1 VTTLFGLPDDPVV
14 AHISLFG
21 LVSALLI
28 TGSGPYS
35 VDAWL
40 KSKFGAAAEVVGR
53 DDSDRREPPTA
64 EEPAGD
70 D

>member
-28 TGSGPYS
+28 TGAGPYS
-35 VDAWL
+35 IDSWL
-40 KSKFGAAAEVVGR
+40 KTKFGAAAEVIG
-53 DDSDRREPPTA
+53 DDSEAREPPTTG
-64 EEPAGD
+64 ESVSD